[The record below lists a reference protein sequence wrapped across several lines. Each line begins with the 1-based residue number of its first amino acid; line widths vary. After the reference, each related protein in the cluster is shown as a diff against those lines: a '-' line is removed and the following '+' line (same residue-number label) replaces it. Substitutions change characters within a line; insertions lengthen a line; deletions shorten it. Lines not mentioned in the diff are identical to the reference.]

1 MLHRSLILAPRELL
15 NGMERAASHNFSLV
29 GALVLFHSLALL
41 SPCLL
46 GILQVFLSRI
56 GLRVRSLRCSTRRKV
71 LLVQLA
77 KLSMIN
83 VGLVLL
89 HVNVIDTDCLLAY
102 LQVAIESFLEG
113 LVEALHLHAED
124 VSLPLL
130 CLVTASLVNHVNSER
145 VVAGGHGG
153 VLGCQEEVRLL
164 AQFEQLHVPPGVV
177 DLALAIQVDLWL
189 DGPSGSHAA
198 CKVL

>member
-1 MLHRSLILAPRELL
+1 MSPEGAQIWLSSASVPHGSLILAPRELFSS
-15 NGMERAASHNFSLV
+15 MEGTASQNVSLV

-41 SPCLL
+41 PSCLF
-46 GILQVFLSRI
+46 GILGGFLGRM
-56 GLRVRSLRCSTRRKV
+56 GLQIRSLRCSTRRKV

-89 HVNVIDTDCLLAY
+89 HVDIIDTDCLLAY

-113 LVEALHLHAED
+113 LVEALHLHTED

-130 CLVTASLVNHVNSER
+130 CLVASLVDHVNSMR
-145 VVAGGHGG
+145 VVAGSRGG
-153 VLGCQEEVRLL
+153 VLGC
-164 AQFEQLHVPPGVV
+164 
-177 DLALAIQVDLWL
+177 
-189 DGPSGSHAA
+189 
-198 CKVL
+198 